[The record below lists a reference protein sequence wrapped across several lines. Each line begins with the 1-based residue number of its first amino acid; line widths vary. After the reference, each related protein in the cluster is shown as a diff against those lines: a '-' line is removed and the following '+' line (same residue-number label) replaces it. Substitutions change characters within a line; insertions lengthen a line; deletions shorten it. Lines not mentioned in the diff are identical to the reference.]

1 MKRQGVVGT
10 HSDAAPKLG
19 FRKRFKLFFGVAAV
33 VFLLSLLKVTVHW
46 FGFEFLTLNT
56 LLTSGIAG
64 AIFIIGFLLSSVLTD
79 YKEAERIP
87 TEIRVALEAIY
98 GDASS
103 FAATNDKI
111 DLQSCR
117 VTIENILQLLRK
129 GLDHANGHSDL
140 RPVLT
145 AVDRLTGTFA
155 EFEKLGIPA
164 NHIVR
169 LRNTQDTLRRSVL
182 RIYHIQR
189 LQFVPSI
196 HVLVQ
201 TLVASI
207 ILLLL
212 FLKTEGSPESALM
225 FGFICYL
232 FVYALY
238 LIQLLERPFLKGH
251 DSFDDVSLFLLTE
264 LGEKLSESAPL
275 STQDVTTAVT
285 LEVSRKPDR

>member
-1 MKRQGVVGT
+1 MKPRDVVDN
-10 HSDAAPKLG
+10 HSDATPKLG

-33 VFLLSLLKVTVHW
+33 VFLLSVLKVTVHW

-111 DLQSCR
+111 DLHACR
-117 VTIENILQLLRK
+117 LTIENILQLLRQ
-129 GLDHANGHSDL
+129 GLDHANGHSNL
-140 RPVLT
+140 RPALT
-145 AVDRLTGTFA
+145 AVDRLTGMFA

-164 NHIVR
+164 NYIVR

>member
-129 GLDHANGHSDL
+129 GLDHANGHSNL

>member
-1 MKRQGVVGT
+1 MKRQDVVGV

-103 FAATNDKI
+103 FAATNDQI
-111 DLQSCR
+111 DLRACR
-117 VTIENILQLLRK
+117 LTIENILQLLRQ
-129 GLDHANGHSDL
+129 GLDHANGHTNL
-140 RPVLT
+140 RPVL
-145 AVDRLTGTFA
+145 AAIDRLTGTFA

-164 NHIVR
+164 NYIVR
-169 LRNTQDTLRRSVL
+169 LRNTQDALRRSVL

-189 LQFVPSI
+189 LKFVPSI

-238 LIQLLERPFLKGH
+238 LIQLLEQPFLKGH

-275 STQDVTTAVT
+275 STQNVTTAVT

>member
-1 MKRQGVVGT
+1 MKRQDVVGA

-33 VFLLSLLKVTVHW
+33 VFLLSVLKVTVHW

-103 FAATNDKI
+103 FAATNDKV
-111 DLQSCR
+111 DLQACR
-117 VTIENILQLLRK
+117 LTIENILQLLRQ
-129 GLDHANGHSDL
+129 GLDHANGHSNL

-155 EFEKLGIPA
+155 EFEKLGIQA
-164 NHIVR
+164 NYIVR
-169 LRNTQDTLRRSVL
+169 LRNTQDTLRRSVF

-189 LQFVPSI
+189 LKFVPSI

-201 TLVASI
+201 TLVGSI
-207 ILLLL
+207 VLLLL

-238 LIQLLERPFLKGH
+238 LIQLLEQPFLKGH

-275 STQDVTTAVT
+275 STQDVTTVVT

>member
-1 MKRQGVVGT
+1 MKRRDVVGV

-19 FRKRFKLFFGVAAV
+19 FCKRFKLFFVVAAV
-33 VFLLSLLKVTVHW
+33 VFLLSLVKVTVHW

-111 DLQSCR
+111 DLQACR

-129 GLDHANGHSDL
+129 GLDHANGHSNL

>member
-129 GLDHANGHSDL
+129 GLDHTNGHSNL